1 MNKTTTTTTITK
13 SSQITLPAKA
23 QRALG
28 VRPGDRVRVTIKE
41 GSVELTVPRFPS
53 IASLTG
59 AAGNWSSR
67 CPSGAC
73 EKLRS
78 MIGSPP
84 RRRGMTKA
92 FVDTDVIIRLLTGD
106 DLAKQRAAVRL
117 FQSVEQGTLRLHA
130 PDTVIADA
138 VYVLASPRLY
148 NAPRAD
154 VRDMLSTL
162 VRLPQ
167 FAVDNKSAV
176 LRAIDVYADSTLD
189 FGDALIVAT
198 TEGADDST
206 LYSFDHDFSDY
217 AIDRLEPAA

>member
-1 MNKTTTTTTITK
+1 
-13 SSQITLPAKA
+13 
-23 QRALG
+23 
-28 VRPGDRVRVTIKE
+28 
-41 GSVELTVPRFPS
+41 
-53 IASLTG
+53 
-59 AAGNWSSR
+59 
-67 CPSGAC
+67 
-73 EKLRS
+73 
-78 MIGSPP
+78 
-84 RRRGMTKA
+84 MTKA

-106 DLAKQRAAVRL
+106 DPAKQRAAVRL

-148 NAPRAD
+148 NAPRTD

-176 LRAIDVYADSTLD
+176 LRALDLYADSRLD

-198 TEGADDST
+198 MEGAGVST
-206 LYSFDHDFSDY
+206 LYSFDRDFNGY